1 MSQPI
6 TVQALQAPAAVTAA
20 ASAVGVA
27 VVDNTVYWLGVPLP
41 VVLAALCGSAVV
53 LSVLGSM
60 TRVQA
65 FGAVALGT
73 AAGTYLPKLI
83 GWKWGVPADVWPAVG
98 FAVAAAAHL
107 GMTALVGA
115 APAAVV
121 KFFESVNE
129 RIRGGG
135 GKP

>member
-6 TVQALQAPAAVTAA
+6 ADQALQHHATVAAA

-27 VVDNTVYWLGVPLP
+27 VVDSSTYWLGVPLP

-65 FGAVALGT
+65 FGAVALGC
-73 AAGTYLPKLI
+73 AAGTYLTKFA
-83 GWKWGVPADVWPAVG
+83 GWHWAIPTDVWPAVG
-98 FAVAAAAHL
+98 FGISAVAHIGL
-107 GMTALVGA
+107 TALFGA
-115 APAAVV
+115 APGGMAKLIEALA
-121 KFFESVNE
+121 E
-129 RIRGGG
+129 RIKGR
-135 GKP
+135 P